1 MPEYAIWQTWG
12 PMFTAHRYRG
22 QPLGI
27 SYTDGV
33 DTRFNDIMVPGPK
46 FTAIDRSGVG
56 GTTANV
62 NGAAFKNVG
71 GITYLYI
78 SRGTDPARVKVSDFS
93 VSDPGISLTE
103 RVTDVLYTK
112 NGSGTEEITFFMAGD
127 EYRVITTF
135 VAPTNLV
142 TNDGFE
148 TNTTDWSTEETIA
161 RSSEQAKYGT
171 YSLKATRSGVGAASA
186 WAYTAVT
193 LTAVAHTATVWVYIP
208 TAYDGGGFD
217 LNFEAFTSSTT
228 VSGSANM
235 SLRDQWQPIQATI
248 TPDAGDLSGF
258 LAIRSTGSDATAGK
272 VIYIDGVQVTKNE
285 TVTAHA
291 SQTIR
296 ISGLAGSLVAGF
308 SEESAYSIDLSGSVE
323 METGTWTTRA
333 VINGDDCTPTGFA
346 TDGITWVWAMC
357 RGPAILNPV
366 RNTFEL
372 VFDRVSNSTRNG
384 AQTKSLATIGTLIP
398 MDRVLMHLQ
407 DGHLSV
413 HAGPEAFPENDGTIL
428 GTVTAFDFDGDWG
441 LMALYNEEADKTYL
455 LAFRPRQPEDNHGEL
470 LSYYCLGT
478 QTEECEHI
486 LYMAKKGGRTNPT
499 WLLGKDSNAQYLTAG
514 RDQQWYT
521 DANYEF
527 ATNVTQSAYMTE
539 LRAMPGED
547 ILPKAFF
554 FETSGTT
561 EAQYVDLYIKVNG
574 GSEQYVGRADRAGR
588 LRFELG
594 GALADTRCWRIQP
607 ILKLYNDST
616 VSGYPAVIGP
626 LHMEYDVV
634 PADMAQVTR

>member
-1 MPEYAIWQTWG
+1 MAEYAIWQTWG

-46 FTAIDRSGVG
+46 FTAIDLSGVG
-56 GTTANV
+56 GTTANL
-62 NGAAFKNVG
+62 NSSAFKDISSV
-71 GITYLYI
+71 TYLYVG
-78 SRGTDPARVKVSDFS
+78 RGTDPARIKISDMS
-93 VSDPGISLTE
+93 VTDPGISLTE
-103 RVTDVLYTK
+103 RVTDVLFTK
-112 NGSGTEEITFFMAGD
+112 NGSGVEEITFFMAGD

-135 VAPTNLV
+135 N
-142 TNDGFE
+142 
-148 TNTTDWSTEETIA
+148 
-161 RSSEQAKYGT
+161 
-171 YSLKATRSGVGAASA
+171 AA
-186 WAYTAVT
+186 
-193 LTAVAHTATVWVYIP
+193 
-208 TAYDGGGFD
+208 
-217 LNFEAFTSSTT
+217 
-228 VSGSANM
+228 
-235 SLRDQWQPIQATI
+235 
-248 TPDAGDLSGF
+248 
-258 LAIRSTGSDATAGK
+258 GSD
-272 VIYIDGVQVTKNE
+272 

-291 SQTIR
+291 SQIIR
-296 ISGLAGSLVAGF
+296 IAGLAGSLVAGF
-308 SEESAYSIDLSGSVE
+308 SEEAAYSIDLSGSAE
-323 METGTWTTRA
+323 METGTWVGRA
-333 VINGDDCTPTGFA
+333 IINGDDCTPTGFA

-547 ILPKAFF
+547 ILPRAFF

-561 EAQYVDLYIKVNG
+561 EAQYVDIYVSVNG
-574 GSEQYVGRADRAGR
+574 GTAQYVGRADRPGR
-588 LRFELG
+588 LRFDLG

-607 ILKLYNDST
+607 ILKLYNASGT
-616 VSGYPAVIGP
+616 SGYPAVVGP
-626 LHMEYDVV
+626 LHMEYDIV
-634 PADMAQVTR
+634 PADMAQVSR